1 MVAKISI
8 GSSLFGALAYNGEKV
23 NEGVG
28 RLLLSNKIYDDGTG
42 KVDMEQTM
50 QEFER
55 YLPRTMRTEKPII
68 HISLN
73 PHPDD
78 KLSDTELTDIA
89 TEYMERLGYGDQPY
103 IVFKHEDLQREH
115 LHIVSLRVGADG
127 KRLNNAYINRRSK
140 RITDDLEK
148 KYGLLPS
155 SKMGNRQLAGVKRVD
170 ISQGNIKEQIAS
182 VLHHAQSY
190 RYQTMGE
197 YRALLSLYGVTVEE
211 ARGEALGKEYH
222 GLVYSAIDEKGEKI
236 GKPIKASQF
245 GKYAGVKMQQRHFA
259 TSKQQIAERK
269 LHQRTHRAI
278 KGVLAQT
285 HDRDKFVEE
294 LKNRGVD
301 TIFRETDTGRI
312 YGTTFI
318 DHNSGCVLNG
328 SRMGKDISA
337 NALEEHFNTPISGF
351 APTIGDLHGNS
362 EPTEQLSH
370 RDDGYEFE
378 GLGLLSD
385 FGDGIDDPE
394 EERFRRAMQRK
405 KRKKKGI
412 RM

>member
-1 MVAKISI
+1 MVAKITI

-42 KVDMEQTM
+42 KVDMRRTT

-55 YLPRTMRTEKPII
+55 YLPRAMRTEKPII

-78 KLSDTELTDIA
+78 RLSDAEFTDIA
-89 TEYMERLGYGDQPY
+89 AEYMERLGYGEQPY
-103 IVFKHEDLQREH
+103 IIFKHEDTGRGH
-115 LHIVSLRVGADG
+115 LHIISLRVGKDG

-140 RITDDLEK
+140 RITDNLER

-155 SKMGNRQLAGVKRVD
+155 RKMRNRQLAAVKRVD
-170 ISQGNIKEQIAS
+170 ISQGNIKSQIAS

-190 RYQTMGE
+190 RYQTIGE

-222 GLVYSAIDEKGEKI
+222 GLIYSAIDEKGVKI

-245 GKYAGVKMQQRHFA
+245 GKYAGIKMLQRHFA

-278 KGVLAQT
+278 KGVLSQT
-285 HDRDKFVEE
+285 HIREKFVAQ
-294 LKNRGVD
+294 LKREGVD
-301 TIFRETDTGRI
+301 TIFRETDEGRI
-312 YGTTFI
+312 YGATFI

-337 NALEEHFNTPISGF
+337 NALEEHFSTPISGF
-351 APTIGDLHGNS
+351 VPTLQSD
-362 EPTEQLSH
+362 EPTEQILYQ
-370 RDDGYEFE
+370 DDDYEFE
-378 GLGLLSD
+378 GLGLFSG
-385 FGDGIDDPE
+385 FGDNNDENDE
-394 EERFRRAMQRK
+394 ENFRRLTQRK
-405 KRKKKGI
+405 RRKKKGI
-412 RM
+412 RL